1 MTTAACSTLLAAA
14 LLCNAPAVP
23 APITLHGAPIFSTVE
38 VYRLAAPAVT
48 PVAASD
54 PEPEPSAARSR
65 AKGLIWVGALIGGMA
80 GCPIGAYLS
89 KHYNDDAHTF
99 NCFLFAGVGAGL
111 GAVAVADSVL

>member
-1 MTTAACSTLLAAA
+1 MTTAACSALLAAA

-23 APITLHGAPIFSTVE
+23 VPLTLHGAPISSTVE

-48 PVAASD
+48 PVAVSD
-54 PEPEPSAARSR
+54 PEQEPSAPRSR

-80 GCPIGAYLS
+80 GCPIGNYLS
-89 KHYNDDAHTF
+89 RKNNDDAHFF
-99 NCFLFAGVGAGL
+99 NCLWVAGVGAAL